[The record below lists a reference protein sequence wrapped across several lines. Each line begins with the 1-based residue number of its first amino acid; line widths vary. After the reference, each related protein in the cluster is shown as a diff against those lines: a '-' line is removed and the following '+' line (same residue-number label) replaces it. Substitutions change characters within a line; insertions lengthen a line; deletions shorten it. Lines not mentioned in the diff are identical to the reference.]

1 MKDSI
6 FKTMNDI
13 AKYKITEEELTK
25 ARETS
30 VELLDYYQE
39 HIHSTVMDRLFDNKV
54 INETDDKGM
63 ALINYSITELLSHL
77 NEVNTNSF

>member
-25 ARETS
+25 ARETGI
-30 VELLDYYQE
+30 ELIDYYQE

-54 INETDDKGM
+54 IDQTDDKGM

-77 NEVNTNSF
+77 NEVNTNNF

>member
-30 VELLDYYQE
+30 IELIDYYQE
-39 HIHSTVMDRLFDNKV
+39 HLHSTVMDRLFDNKV
-54 INETDDKGM
+54 IDQTDDKGM
-63 ALINYSITELLSHL
+63 ALINYSITELISHL
-77 NEVNTNSF
+77 NEVNTNGF